1 MAQMGEM
8 HQKNIFGTEEYI
20 QARAMCAE
28 CLQTMGN
35 IHDAIEHYELIKRDM
50 ETLVIFEDS
59 VLYINLCN

>member
-1 MAQMGEM
+1 M

-20 QARAMCAE
+20 QARAMCTE
-28 CLQTMGN
+28 CLQTIGN